1 MQDKFDEL
9 IKKLEDAA
17 IILQEILG
25 NDKKDLYA
33 TNMIVSKYRLSDL
46 IARMKYEKEENNGS

>member
-1 MQDKFDEL
+1 VQDKFDEL